1 MGRQQ
6 TEGSTWTRP
15 REIAS
20 VIDYDFY
27 CDRAR
32 RLRDEAMAGGG
43 RDFVYRTISRF
54 CGTSASGAP
63 AAPEYG

>member
-1 MGRQQ
+1 MARKP
-6 TEGSTWTRP
+6 TAGSTWTRP

-27 CDRAR
+27 RERVR

-54 CGTSASGAP
+54 CGTSTSRAP
-63 AAPEYG
+63 ARPEYS

>member
-1 MGRQQ
+1 MARRPRH
-6 TEGSTWTRP
+6 GSNWTGP

-43 RDFVYRTISRF
+43 RDFVYRAITRF
-54 CGTSASGAP
+54 CGTSASCAP
-63 AAPEYG
+63 ARPEYC